1 MRAVFALRRGWPAMC
16 AALCATP
23 AVAADPAYPV
33 KPVRMI
39 IANVAGG
46 TSDILARVIG
56 AKLTETWGQQVIV
69 DNRPGGSGLIGN
81 ELLVKAPPHGYTLL
95 MADFGST

>member
-1 MRAVFALRRGWPAMC
+1 MRPSGRRLTWPALFAMLV
-16 AALCATP
+16 AATAI
-23 AVAADPAYPV
+23 AADPAYPV

-56 AKLTETWGQQVIV
+56 AKLTET
-69 DNRPGGSGLIGN
+69 
-81 ELLVKAPPHGYTLL
+81 
-95 MADFGST
+95 